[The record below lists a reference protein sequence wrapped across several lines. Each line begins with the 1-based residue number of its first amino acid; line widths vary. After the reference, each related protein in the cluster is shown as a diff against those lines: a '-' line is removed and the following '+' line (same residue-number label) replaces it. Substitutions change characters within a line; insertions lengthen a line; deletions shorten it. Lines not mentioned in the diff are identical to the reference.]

1 MGKNLYETPRD
12 MNKWHTQKNG
22 HIKSQQNPHSN
33 DKKAHL
39 EDLKKRYQKKKK

>member
-12 MNKWHTQKNG
+12 KGKWNVQNDNHAKNVS
-22 HIKSQQNPHSN
+22 HDSN

-39 EDLKKRYQKKKK
+39 EELKKRFKQNKK

>member
-12 MNKWHTQKNG
+12 MSKWHTQKDG
-22 HIKSQQNPHSN
+22 HEKVHTTSGE

-39 EDLKKRYQKKKK
+39 EELKKRFQKNKK